1 MFRFVTVRFLIGNR
15 LVLDLGFL
23 IMSLTFLKW
32 YRIWHVGDVLCT
44 AGSLSRRQCR
54 NGRRKGLILAGIRC
68 PLLHIVIIR

>member
-15 LVLDLGFL
+15 LVLDLGLL

-32 YRIWHVGDVLCT
+32 YRIWHVGDVLCI

-54 NGRRKGLILAGIRC
+54 NGRRKGLILVGIRC
-68 PLLHIVIIR
+68 PLLRIVVIR